1 MRLYLEQVVILAV
14 ATAGKIGSREQGMQ
28 VRSVL
33 IDVVNAMSQPGW
45 RAAAIAMA
53 IVMLGLIVATT
64 HHMHIRTTGRPAK
77 LRRAVPV
84 GGVHAGDFFDQT
96 RRKLRVNSNYQHIDF
111 QEALGLLH
119 MTLEALNARTAILD
133 CYGNVIEANDG
144 WRKFM
149 REFQAPVEPMPP
161 TVLTAEK
168 LQLPLGRPAS
178 TSILAAVVAVI
189 DGARD
194 KYSVAYR
201 AREKDRDKVYEF
213 SVAHIEAHGTVHILV
228 SHEDVTDVREAAVA
242 IRELSKHVTEIEE
255 DERQRIA
262 GELHDVT
269 GQHLIAISL
278 NLMNLRREMKTP
290 EKMERLIEDIE
301 RSTEEAQREIRLLSY
316 LLYPP
321 QLEQDG
327 AKETIEHYV
336 EGFARRAGLRVR
348 QTVADEIDTLP
359 LELQRSVLRVIQEA
373 MANVHRHASATSVT
387 LKVTADPN
395 SLYLEVQDDGRGM
408 QQTQLGTGKS
418 GLGVGIPGMKARVGQ
433 FNGVLRIESSNRG
446 TVLRVRIPMAGVRP
460 AHGRRTANVRVLH

>member
-1 MRLYLEQVVILAV
+1 
-14 ATAGKIGSREQGMQ
+14 MQ
-28 VRSVL
+28 DRSIL

-45 RAAAIAMA
+45 RAGAIAMA
-53 IVMLGLIVATT
+53 IMMLGLFVAAT
-64 HHMHIRTTGRPAK
+64 HHMHIRMTGRPAK
-77 LRRAVPV
+77 LRRIALV
-84 GGVHAGDFFDQT
+84 GNVRAGGFIEET
-96 RRKLRVNSNYQHIDF
+96 KKKLRVNSNYEHIDF

-119 MTLEALNARTAILD
+119 MTLESLNARTAILD

-144 WRKFM
+144 WQKFM
-149 REFQAPVEPMPP
+149 REFQAPEQSMPP
-161 TVLTAEK
+161 MVLTAEK

-178 TSILAAVVAVI
+178 TSILAAVVAVV

-194 KYSVAYR
+194 KYRVAYR
-201 AREKDRDKVYEF
+201 AQEEDREKVYEF
-213 SVAHIEAHGTVHILV
+213 SAARIEAHGTVHILV

-278 NLMNLRREMKTP
+278 NLMNLRREMKAP

-336 EGFARRAGLRVR
+336 EGFARRAGLQVR
-348 QTVADEIDTLP
+348 QSVAYEIDTLP

-373 MANVHRHASATSVT
+373 MANVHRHARATSVT
-387 LKVTADPN
+387 LKVTADSN
-395 SLYLEVQDDGRGM
+395 SLYLEVRDDGRGM

-433 FNGVLRIESSNRG
+433 FNGVLRIESSSKG
-446 TVLRVRIPMAGVRP
+446 TVLRVRIPTGGARAVPG
-460 AHGRRTANVRVLH
+460 HKTANVRVLH

>member
-1 MRLYLEQVVILAV
+1 MQYRSILNDIV
-14 ATAGKIGSREQGMQ
+14 S
-28 VRSVL
+28 
-33 IDVVNAMSQPGW
+33 AMSQPSS
-45 RAAAIAMA
+45 RTAAIAMA
-53 IVMLGLIVATT
+53 IVMLGLFVAAT
-64 HHMHIRTTGRPAK
+64 HHMHMRMTSRTAK
-77 LRRAVPV
+77 LRRTVPV
-84 GGVHAGDFFDQT
+84 GDGYAGGFIEET
-96 RRKLRVNSNYQHIDF
+96 KRKLRVNSNYQHIDF

-119 MTLEALNARTAILD
+119 MTLESLNARTAILD

-144 WRKFM
+144 WQKFM
-149 REFQAPVEPMPP
+149 REFQAPEQSMPP
-161 TVLTAEK
+161 MVLTAEK

-178 TSILAAVVAVI
+178 TSIVAAVVAVV

-201 AREKDRDKVYEF
+201 AQEKDGEKVYEF
-213 SVAHIEAHGTVHILV
+213 SAARIEAHGTVHILV

-278 NLMNLRREMKTP
+278 NLMNLRREMKDP
-290 EKMERLIEDIE
+290 GKLERLIEDIE

-336 EGFARRAGLRVR
+336 EGFARRAGLQVR
-348 QTVADEIDTLP
+348 QSVADEIDTLP

-373 MANVHRHASATSVT
+373 MANVHRHARATSVT
-387 LKVTADPN
+387 LKVTADRN
-395 SLYLEVQDDGRGM
+395 SLYLEVRDDGLGM

-418 GLGVGIPGMKARVGQ
+418 RLGVGIPGMKARVGQ
-433 FNGVLRIESSNRG
+433 FNGVLRIESSSKG
-446 TVLRVRIPMAGVRP
+446 TVLRVRIPTGARSVPDRKS
-460 AHGRRTANVRVLH
+460 ADVRVLH